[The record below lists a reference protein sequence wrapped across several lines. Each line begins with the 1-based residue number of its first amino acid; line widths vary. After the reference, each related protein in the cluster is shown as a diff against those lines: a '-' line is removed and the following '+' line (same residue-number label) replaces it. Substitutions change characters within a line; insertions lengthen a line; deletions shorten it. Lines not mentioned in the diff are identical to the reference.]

1 MKGKRSQRG
10 AVIAAV
16 GINIVIQLGLLWLLA
31 LYGEWRVFRFLANAQ
46 AQMDAL
52 VILFWIIA
60 RWRDAGARKV
70 AC

>member
-52 VILFWIIA
+52 VILFWMTA
-60 RWRDAGARKV
+60 RWRDAGAREV
-70 AC
+70 AR

>member
-31 LYGEWRVFRFLANAQ
+31 LSGEWRVFRFLANAQ

-52 VILFWIIA
+52 VILFWMTA
-60 RWRDAGARKV
+60 RWRDAGTREV
-70 AC
+70 AH

>member
-52 VILFWIIA
+52 VILFWMIA